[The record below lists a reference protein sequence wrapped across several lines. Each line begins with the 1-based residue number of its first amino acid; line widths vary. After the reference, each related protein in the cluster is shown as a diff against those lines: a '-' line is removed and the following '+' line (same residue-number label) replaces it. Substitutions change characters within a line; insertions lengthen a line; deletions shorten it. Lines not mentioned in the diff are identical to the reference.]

1 ANEAGTRSICDAI
14 LTPQPGELTWAL
26 GKQYLT
32 GGCVVSDAHAFEA
45 MRLAFRQLRVV
56 VEPGGAVALA
66 AALFRLPEAAR
77 GKTVG
82 VVLTGGNVDSRLFAQ
97 VLNREI

>member
-1 ANEAGTRSICDAI
+1 
-14 LTPQPGELTWAL
+14 
-26 GKQYLT
+26 
-32 GGCVVSDAHAFEA
+32 

-66 AALFRLPEAAR
+66 SALFRLPDELR
-77 GKTVG
+77 GQTVG
-82 VVLTGGNVDSRLFAQ
+82 VVLTGGNVDGKLFAK

>member
-1 ANEAGTRSICDAI
+1 
-14 LTPQPGELTWAL
+14 
-26 GKQYLT
+26 
-32 GGCVVSDAHAFEA
+32 

-66 AALFRLPEAAR
+66 AALFRLPEELR
-77 GKTVG
+77 KGQTVG
-82 VVLTGGNVDSRLFAQ
+82 VVLTGGNVDGKLFAK